1 MELDIDKKSQFE
13 NRLQELLNEGE
24 AISDALPGIEIGH
37 ISQENILIHKWCA
50 RFSLLLEGTLDS
62 NSLLVETVRNS
73 LKKAK
78 NPQELFEKM
87 LGVAKAVA
95 EGCKAGDLDNRFMR
109 MSKEESERLDNMLA
123 IEK

>member
-1 MELDIDKKSQFE
+1 MLK
-13 NRLQELLNEGE
+13 EGE
-24 AISDALPGIEIGH
+24 AISDALPGIGIDY

-50 RFSLLLEGTLDS
+50 RFSLLLERTLDS

-78 NPQELFEKM
+78 SPQELFEKM
-87 LGVAKAVA
+87 LGLATTVA

-109 MSKEESERLDNMLA
+109 ISKEESERLDNMLA